1 MLEENARD
9 FNSIFSF
16 QPNIDNKY
24 LFTEEDNEDK
34 HVVWKMVEE
43 DDD

>member
-1 MLEENARD
+1 LLEDKARE
-9 FNSIFSF
+9 FNSIVSF
-16 QPNIDNKY
+16 HPNIDNKY

-34 HVVWKMVEE
+34 RVVWKMVEE

>member
-9 FNSIFSF
+9 FNSIVSF
-16 QPNIDNKY
+16 QPNVGNKY

-34 HVVWKMVEE
+34 QVVWKMVEE